1 MTKLIKS
8 LANFSSSLV
17 ALTDMAALAANS
29 IIGNNTGSPAT
40 PLALTTA
47 QVKTLLAIA
56 QADVSGLTTS
66 SSPTFAGLN
75 SGEINIATASSPVTE
90 VGLTMFNPSI
100 GNGSGTSIIL
110 GPYNTSYSASISC
123 AGYPTSTYA
132 NYLWLQSRLGG
143 GSLGNGLYI
152 SPTDKILIGTQTD
165 HSSEALQINGSVF
178 ISSQNPIVFANAQT
192 IKDNGGGGLA
202 INSAGYKLQLI
213 GGTDPT
219 NGIVEIQ
226 TNNTV
231 RMSISNTGAL
241 TLPSYTAGTLH
252 SNASG
257 NITSSLVVESDISLS
272 NNTTNN
278 VSTSKHGFAP
288 IAPNDAT
295 KYLDGTGAYSVPA
308 SSAPFNSQNSVAGSR
323 VLGTSYQNTSGKT
336 MFVVVSAH
344 STIAINLIALSDSSN
359 PSGTQVAAAEA
370 LANNDTSVSFMVLTG
385 NYYKVTSS
393 TGSNTLSSWT
403 EWY

>member
-1 MTKLIKS
+1 
-8 LANFSSSLV
+8 
-17 ALTDMAALAANS
+17 
-29 IIGNNTGSPAT
+29 
-40 PLALTTA
+40 
-47 QVKTLLAIA
+47 
-56 QADVSGLTTS
+56 
-66 SSPTFAGLN
+66 
-75 SGEINIATASSPVTE
+75 
-90 VGLTMFNPSI
+90 
-100 GNGSGTSIIL
+100 
-110 GPYNTSYSASISC
+110 
-123 AGYPTSTYA
+123 
-132 NYLWLQSRLGG
+132 LGG

-152 SPTDKILIGTQTD
+152 SNTDKILIGTQTD

-178 ISSQNPIVFANAQT
+178 ISLQNPIVFANAQT

-288 IAPNDAT
+288 IAPNDAS

-308 SSAPFNSQNSVAGSR
+308 SSAPFTYQDSIAVSR
-323 VLGTSYQNTSGKT
+323 VLGTSYQNTTGKT
-336 MFVVVSAH
+336 MFVVVSAY
-344 STIAINLIALSDSSN
+344 STIAINLIAFSDSSN
-359 PSGTQVAAAEA
+359 PSTTQVAAAEA